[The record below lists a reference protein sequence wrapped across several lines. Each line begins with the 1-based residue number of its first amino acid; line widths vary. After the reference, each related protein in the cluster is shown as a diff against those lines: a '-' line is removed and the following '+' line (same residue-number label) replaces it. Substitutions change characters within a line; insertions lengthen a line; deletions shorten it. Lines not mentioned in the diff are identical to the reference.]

1 MFIPKPNPLITIYI
15 TNYNYG
21 KYIKESIESVLNQ
34 TCQDF
39 ELIIIDDGSTDN
51 SKEIINSYSNNEKI
65 RIIFQNNKGLN
76 ITNNIA
82 LRVARGKFIMRLDAD
97 DYLDS
102 NALLVMSNI
111 ISKDDELG
119 LIFPDYFL
127 VDADGNV
134 LSVAKRHSF
143 DNNVSLLD
151 QPAHGACTMIRK
163 KFLQILGGYD
173 EQFKCQDGYELWIK
187 FTKKYKVTNVNTP
200 LFYYRQHGLNLTSDE
215 RKILNTRASI
225 KDKYIKKNGFKNMKS
240 VAIIP
245 VRGSKYKSNN
255 VVFTKLNDKYVI
267 DWKIDEA
274 LKSEKISLVVV
285 SSPDEKIEEHV
296 LAKYGENT
304 KIKFHKREEELARL
318 NIDLTQTIN
327 NILKQDY
334 ISEIDPQI
342 LVVLSVE
349 NPFVKSAFIDDAINS
364 MNIFK
369 TDSLISVRQETS
381 MFFQHDGGGMKPIL
395 NQEKFSKLEREA
407 LYKYSG
413 GIIAVKTSQFMKS
426 LKLISGTVGHIVID
440 EQSAHVLKTKYD
452 VKIAQFLAKQ
462 EPEV

>member
-1 MFIPKPNPLITIYI
+1 MSSSSLITVYI
-15 TNYNYG
+15 TSYNYG
-21 KYIKESIESVLNQ
+21 KYLKESIESVLNQ
-34 TCQDF
+34 TYKNF

-51 SKEIINSYSNNEKI
+51 SREIINSYSSNKKT

-82 LRVARGKFIMRLDAD
+82 LRVARGKYIMRLDAD
-97 DYLDS
+97 DYLDN
-102 NALLVMSNI
+102 NALLVLLNTLE
-111 ISKDDELG
+111 KDDNIG
-119 LIFPDYFL
+119 LVFPDYYL
-127 VDADGNV
+127 VDSDGNI
-134 LSVAKRHSF
+134 LSVEKRHSF
-143 DNNVSLLD
+143 DKNVSLLD

-215 RKILNTRASI
+215 GKILNTRASI
-225 KDKYIKKNGFKNMKS
+225 KDNYIKKNGFKNMKS

-255 VVFTKLNDKYVI
+255 VAFTKLNNKYVI

-296 LAKYGENT
+296 VEKYGENP

-318 NIDLTQTIN
+318 NTDLSQTLN
-327 NILKQDY
+327 DILKKKY
-334 ISEIDPQI
+334 ILELDPKI

-349 NPFVKSAFIDDAINS
+349 NPFIKRAFIDDAINS
-364 MNIFK
+364 MNIFN

-413 GIIAVKTSQFMKS
+413 GIIAVRTSQFMKS

-440 EQSAHVLKTKYD
+440 QKSAHVLKTKYD
-452 VKIAQFLAKQ
+452 INIAQYLANG
-462 EPEV
+462 EILH